1 MSVSDA
7 DKPEIPSDEQLAAM
21 SRDELVKLGTNLD
34 GVEIVYREPR
44 WPVEGTKAEKRAER
58 LVALWFAL
66 GGVFGLALLGVFLF
80 WPWEYKPFGDPG
92 NALYNL
98 ATPLY
103 GLTLGLSVLSLGIG
117 AVLYTKKFIPQE
129 ISIQDRHDGPGS
141 AEVDRKTI
149 VAQLQD
155 TLDTSTLPRRKMIV
169 RALGFGVGA
178 MGAGTAVAF
187 IGGMIKNPWAKVVP
201 TANGKQPVLLTSGW
215 TPRYHGETIYLGRAV
230 GSSSNVLLK
239 IRPEDI
245 DAGGMETVFPW
256 RESDGDGTTV
266 ESHEKLS
273 HIQMGIRNPVM
284 LIRVR
289 PTDMPKVVK
298 RKGQENFNYGD
309 LFAYTK
315 ICSHLGCPTSLFE
328 QQTYRILCPCHQS
341 QFDALPFAKPIFG
354 LPLVRWHS
362 CPSPST
368 RTDTSSPTAT
378 SLNPSDPHSGSA
390 NHERHSPKALAR
402 SQTSRGD
409 GFAVSPRRRY
419 EAADQQGLPDPL
431 VVHAR

>member
-1 MSVSDA
+1 MSGDPKV
-7 DKPEIPSDEQLAAM
+7 EIPSDEQLAAM

-92 NALYNL
+92 NAMYNL

-117 AVLYTKKFIPQE
+117 AVLYTKKFVPQE

-141 AEVDRKTI
+141 SEVDRKTI

-155 TLDTSTLPRRKMIV
+155 TLETSTLPRRKMVI

-187 IGGMIKNPWAKVVP
+187 IGGLIKNPWAPVVP

-215 TPRYHGETIYLGRAV
+215 TPRYKGETIYLGRAV
-230 GSSSNVLLK
+230 GSSSQILLK

-273 HIQMGIRNPVM
+273 HIAMGVRNPVM
-284 LIRVR
+284 IIRVR
-289 PTDMPKVVK
+289 PSDMGKVIK
-298 RKGQENFNYGD
+298 RKGQESFNYGD

-341 QFDALPFAKPIFG
+341 QFDALHFAKPIFG
-354 LPLVRWHS
+354 PAAR
-362 CPSPST
+362 
-368 RTDTSSPTAT
+368 
-378 SLNPSDPHSGSA
+378 
-390 NHERHSPKALAR
+390 ALA
-402 SQTSRGD
+402 QLPITVDKDGYLVANGD
-409 GFAVSPRRRY
+409 FVEPVGPAFWERKS
-419 EAADQQGLPDPL
+419 
-431 VVHAR
+431 

>member
-1 MSVSDA
+1 VDWSARVSGDP
-7 DKPEIPSDEQLAAM
+7 KVEIPGDEQLAAM

-58 LVALWFAL
+58 LIALWFAL

-92 NALYNL
+92 NAAYNL

-141 AEVDRKTI
+141 SEVDRKTI

-155 TLDTSTLPRRKMIV
+155 TLETSTLPRRKMIV

-187 IGGMIKNPWAKVVP
+187 IGGMIKNPWARVVP

-230 GSSSNVLLK
+230 GSSSNLLLK
-239 IRPEDI
+239 VRPEDI

-266 ESHEKLS
+266 ESHEKLAE
-273 HIQMGIRNPVM
+273 IQMGIRNPVM

-309 LFAYTK
+309 LFAFTK

-341 QFDALPFAKPIFG
+341 QFDALHFAKPIFG
-354 LPLVRWHS
+354 PAAR
-362 CPSPST
+362 
-368 RTDTSSPTAT
+368 
-378 SLNPSDPHSGSA
+378 
-390 NHERHSPKALAR
+390 ALA
-402 SQTSRGD
+402 QLPITVDKDGYLVANGD
-409 GFAVSPRRRY
+409 FVEPVGPAFWERKS
-419 EAADQQGLPDPL
+419 
-431 VVHAR
+431 

>member
-187 IGGMIKNPWAKVVP
+187 IGGMIKNPWARVVP

-230 GSSSNVLLK
+230 GSSSNVLFK

-341 QFDALPFAKPIFG
+341 QFDALHFAKPIFG
-354 LPLVRWHS
+354 PAARALAQLPLTV
-362 CPSPST
+362 
-368 RTDTSSPTAT
+368 DKDGY
-378 SLNPSDPHSGSA
+378 LVA
-390 NHERHSPKALAR
+390 NGDFVEPVGPAFWERKS
-402 SQTSRGD
+402 
-409 GFAVSPRRRY
+409 
-419 EAADQQGLPDPL
+419 
-431 VVHAR
+431 

>member
-256 RESDGDGTTV
+256 CESDGDGTTV

-341 QFDALPFAKPIFG
+341 QFDALHFAKPIFG
-354 LPLVRWHS
+354 PAARALAQLPLTV
-362 CPSPST
+362 
-368 RTDTSSPTAT
+368 DKDGY
-378 SLNPSDPHSGSA
+378 LVA
-390 NHERHSPKALAR
+390 NGDFVEPVGPAFWERKS
-402 SQTSRGD
+402 
-409 GFAVSPRRRY
+409 
-419 EAADQQGLPDPL
+419 
-431 VVHAR
+431 